1 MRPYKRIERCIA
13 LYIAPRYRRVIEI
26 GVGANFEVALALIAE
41 GIEVT
46 CTDIHPQTPPLSDIR
61 FIRDDI
67 FNPIESLYRKADLI
81 YSVRPGLEMIPPMVD
96 LARRRDTDLLVYHLG
111 NELCGR
117 GGEVIECG
125 VPLHRYHAR
134 HTKQSPQYHAGVPV
148 QNRVD

>member
-13 LYIAPRYRRVIEI
+13 LYIAPRYRRAVEI
-26 GVGANFEVALALIAE
+26 GVGANFEVARALIAE

-46 CTDIHPQTPPLSDIR
+46 CMDIHPQTPPLPGIR
-61 FIRDDI
+61 FVRDDI
-67 FNPIESLYRKADLI
+67 FHPAESLYRETDLI

-96 LARRRDTDLLVYHLG
+96 LARCRDTDLLVYHLG

-125 VPLHRYHAR
+125 VPLHRYHASQ
-134 HTKQSPQYHAGVPV
+134 TKQSLKYNAGDPV